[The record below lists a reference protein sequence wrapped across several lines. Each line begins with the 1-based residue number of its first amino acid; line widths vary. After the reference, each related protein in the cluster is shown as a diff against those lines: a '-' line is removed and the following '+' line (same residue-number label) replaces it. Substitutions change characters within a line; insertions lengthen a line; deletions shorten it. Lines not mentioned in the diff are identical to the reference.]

1 MAWTLNGNRPRD
13 PRRRQLHVGLEQL
26 DERQLLS
33 TGLGTSLPNPGAA
46 RRLDAAQRTRILAA
60 HAATPGPKA
69 VSNVNVQA
77 NGLRANALAARA
89 GAMNGASGRV
99 AALQRASLARTTES
113 PAGTVAVGS
122 PTVFDP
128 IIGAATTRQNYNI
141 DGSGLTVAVIDTGV
155 DYNNKALG
163 GGFGA
168 NSRVIAGYDFAA
180 GDGDPLATTSQHG
193 TSVAGLIAG
202 SDPSHLGVAPGADI
216 VALKV
221 TGDNN
226 TADLSSIA
234 RALQWVVDNHSQYN
248 ISVVNLSL
256 SNGGNYAR
264 NWFAQDAGV
273 GQQITG
279 LVQQLKNLNI
289 AVVAA
294 TGNSF
299 KGQQGEGFT
308 SVIDGVISVTAVDTN
323 DQLLANAQRLGSALG
338 GSTATD
344 IAAPGSGIVAP
355 TGDNGYATVDGT
367 SFAVPLVSGS
377 FVLLQELY
385 MSRFHAMPTVD
396 QVNGWLKEGATPVY
410 DSVTGITVGR
420 LDLAKSASLVPGAS
434 VKPTNPVVVTPTP
447 PATPTPPTIPV
458 SYEPAVPTTPTPP
471 ASPTAPAPPSAPST
485 PTAPTPPAQQTL
497 DVALY
502 LNGKP
507 LSSSDAAEAAS
518 TSKLG
523 QSGLG
528 QLVQAMSRWAS
539 STDGTGAVS
548 RVRAWNA
555 TSR

>member
-1 MAWTLNGNRPRD
+1 MAWTLNGDRPRD

-46 RRLDAAQRTRILAA
+46 RRLDADHRTRIVAALAA
-60 HAATPGPKA
+60 ATGPK
-69 VSNVNVQA
+69 VNVNVNAQA
-77 NGLRANALAARA
+77 NGPRMNALAARA
-89 GAMNGASGRV
+89 GAANGAPTRA
-99 AALQRASLARTTES
+99 AALQRASLALTTET
-113 PAGTVAVGS
+113 PAGTVAVGT
-122 PTVFDP
+122 PTAFDP
-128 IIGAATTRQNYNI
+128 IIGAASTRQGYNI
-141 DGSGLTVAVIDTGV
+141 DGSGFTVAVIDTGV
-155 DYNNKALG
+155 DYNNKDLG

-193 TSVAGLIAG
+193 TAVAGLIAG
-202 SDPSHLGVAPGADI
+202 SDPDHLGVAPGADI

-221 TGDNN
+221 TGDND

-234 RALQWVVDNHSQYN
+234 KALQWVADHHSQYN
-248 ISVVNLSL
+248 ITVVNLSL

-264 NWFAQDAGV
+264 NWFAQDAGI

-279 LVQQLKNLNI
+279 LVQKLKDMNI

-323 DQLLANAQRLGSALG
+323 DKLLSNAQRLGSEIG

-355 TGDNGYATVDGT
+355 MGDSGYSTVDGT

-377 FVLLQELY
+377 VVLLQQLY

-396 QVNGWLKEGATPVY
+396 QINGWLKQARRR
-410 DSVTGITVGR
+410 S
-420 LDLAKSASLVPGAS
+420 
-434 VKPTNPVVVTPTP
+434 
-447 PATPTPPTIPV
+447 TI
-458 SYEPAVPTTPTPP
+458 
-471 ASPTAPAPPSAPST
+471 
-485 PTAPTPPAQQTL
+485 
-497 DVALY
+497 
-502 LNGKP
+502 
-507 LSSSDAAEAAS
+507 
-518 TSKLG
+518 
-523 QSGLG
+523 
-528 QLVQAMSRWAS
+528 R
-539 STDGTGAVS
+539 
-548 RVRAWNA
+548 
-555 TSR
+555 